1 MKSLSLAHKLALQKN
16 VAGVLNCPINKNLLK
31 KNIGVTEFLAS
42 KCSVKN
48 NSEVMMIGN
57 KKLMVSPLTTHI
69 KLKFVSK
76 QN

>member
-48 NSEVMMIGN
+48 NSEVMMIE
-57 KKLMVSPLTTHI
+57 I
-69 KLKFVSK
+69 KINGISFNNAHKIKVCFK